1 MTHVRRPQEN
11 NLEGQKEEHPKN
23 ARISKKNGTTPK
35 KSDQAEN

>member
-23 ARISKKNGTTPK
+23 ARIQKNGTTPK